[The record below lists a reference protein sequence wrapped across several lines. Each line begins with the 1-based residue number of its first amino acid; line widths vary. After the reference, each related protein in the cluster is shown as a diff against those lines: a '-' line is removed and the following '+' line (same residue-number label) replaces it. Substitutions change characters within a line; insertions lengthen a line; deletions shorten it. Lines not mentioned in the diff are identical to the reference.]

1 MLRQKGS
8 YRNGIETRK
17 KPKSKKKVELMFAI
31 QPKHVKANLSTENAD
46 I

>member
-8 YRNGIETRK
+8 SRNGIETRK

-31 QPKHVKANLSTENAD
+31 
-46 I
+46 